1 MSKNNVNRILSL
13 RLQRK
18 KYPSEMVE
26 RYLTYRGN
34 KIDLTDEMYDQLLS
48 IIPDLWNTEKDRLVQ
63 FVWFEDRTFLCVRNK
78 DVYNFSL
85 KESEEKIYFFE
96 SVTVEQ
102 LDSFVKLLTEFF
114 NKLNLEYVQNFY
126 DNVYDKLSDL
136 SFVKQKVLQMRE
148 VALSES
154 DYMFNS
160 DYEFEDIEEETKWKE
175 YRKEWR
181 DITQKDFWLNNDFMN
196 LSLPVAPKPKKSFAL
211 LVDSLS
217 SSLTSVEV
225 TDNLMK
231 ELELDVEGY
240 ANLASNYG
248 SIMFKLEILKT
259 LSSLKLPIF
268 LVGDSDSA
276 MKSLNEMEQSIIS
289 TTFSPLDL
297 YNRFNSVEDIES
309 SSNITMKSLL
319 DRQINDCDEK
329 LKLIN
334 ERLQEYNID
343 FSMGDIIEKYLE
355 DMKRRNIQIE
365 KEIEAQELL
374 NEISM
379 GETL

>member
-181 DITQKDFWLNNDFMN
+181 DITQKDFWVNNDFMN
-196 LSLPVAPKPKKSFAL
+196 LSLPVAPRPKKSFAL

-217 SSLTSVEV
+217 SSLTSIEV

-231 ELELDVEGY
+231 ELQLDVEGY

-268 LVGDSDSA
+268 LVGDTDSA
-276 MKSLNEMEQSIIS
+276 MKSLHEMEQSIIS

-297 YNRFNSVEDIES
+297 QNRFNSVEDIES

-334 ERLQEYNID
+334 ERLREYNIN
-343 FSMGDIIEKYLE
+343 FSMADIIEKYLE
-355 DMKRRNIQIE
+355 DMKRRSIQIE

-379 GETL
+379 GEKL